1 MATIKKT
8 APARKAPR
16 ERAATAA
23 LRVFAKQDGFRRA
36 GRAWSG
42 ETVVPLS
49 ELTDEQIEQLENEP
63 KLVVIETELQA
74 EETPQAGEPD
84 QA

>member
-1 MATIKKT
+1 MATTKKSGQ
-8 APARKAPR
+8 ARKAPR

-23 LRVFAKQDGFRRA
+23 LRVIAKQDGFRRA

-49 ELTDEQIEQLENEP
+49 ELSDEQIEQLENEP
-63 KLVVIETELQA
+63 KLVVIETELPTEDSA
-74 EETPQAGEPD
+74 TTNDPD
-84 QA
+84 QT